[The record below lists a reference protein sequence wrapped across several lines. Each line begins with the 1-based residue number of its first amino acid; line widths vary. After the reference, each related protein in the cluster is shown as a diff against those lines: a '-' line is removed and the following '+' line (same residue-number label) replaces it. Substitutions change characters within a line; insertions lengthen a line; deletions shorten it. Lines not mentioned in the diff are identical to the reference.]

1 MIIKKNIFLW
11 SDKAIGA
18 IGAIVVITIC
28 HCAINPMSLNY
39 SHLYEKYLILRGQS
53 VVPTEFLD
61 QVVYSDLINHPLL

>member
-1 MIIKKNIFLW
+1 
-11 SDKAIGA
+11 
-18 IGAIVVITIC
+18 
-28 HCAINPMSLNY
+28 MSLNY